1 MEQNIFLERN
11 RSEFSNDVENAIN
24 VALSTKTR
32 LLPNDNVSD
41 NFSLFEQYN
50 KERDECNK
58 FRLVLSVNP
67 ICSNVLFNAKTE
79 IVINE
84 GSSACTSLYDG
95 NVSLNKS
102 EYAPKACNTK
112 ASIKYLDA
120 IRNTEYSHKDNGGF
134 VYHCGLNIFNNH
146 MLRKKEF
153 VHINKMNNETEKECG
168 NVYNTMM
175 DYCRDGRGNF
185 VKMDLNVKYDNVNGE
200 QTKMHLYQYD
210 TIMPMNVAFLDN
222 CIEKDGWWGFI
233 NPGTIEIGNNS
244 GNTISIN
251 RMMANNKPCE
261 FIDLYPDRSL
271 FSFVPKFN
279 KYRKRIEKNWDY
291 CITYPYKADYDM
303 INTVCGGELSAIKA
317 NIKLTINTSNQQ
329 IVECSSY
336 FKHNLLPGN
345 YVSFYYYLPHY
356 KILDKTN
363 EFLKVYENFAYLETD
378 LDEFGVPKDG
388 AKQYKEVLS
397 KEFVRYSIK
406 VKVQTVGD
414 LNGDNKD
421 RVFTVKYDDVK
432 EIYDNMQNFGCFY
445 KKNNGNTDCLYYF
458 RKFKK
463 IKSVIGDDIRSD
475 VNKIAFA
482 KNIYGD
488 DIAQVVF
495 TDDIDIDGLLDHNGR
510 PVSDIFFTIV
520 KRNAGYKEWYNRK
533 NFSGD
538 TVEFSHCFGKVT
550 SGIDFCGIENEPFDF
565 NIHYLHNISSTTIM
579 TKAKYNTLSACG
591 ETILSGVPKT
601 IENDI
606 TIDFDEFYGDIAEYD
621 IYNGSETII
630 GNVYH
635 RFNTAQ
641 RECWES
647 EYMSILQDVIV
658 SDDYDHANGLG
669 KKWSAA
675 TYYVNNIKTSTD
687 LYGDNKDSE
696 YLMYGNI
703 SPEGYFYNPH
713 IKIPVRKNNDD
724 ASVSPAKYVNYTKS
738 SFERKR
744 SYLLLKQDGT
754 TSAYYPGE
762 TVKEDGDKVI
772 LQSEH
777 YVVKI
782 DSPVNYGFYKG
793 DNIAFYNKKTMELN
807 WGEITSISG
816 AEITITFDGD
826 SFSTIDNLT
835 SNHFS
840 PSSGERVLYAY
851 WSPNNVPTYAKL
863 SEGTRK
869 FVWRTV
875 IAPSEMTQ
883 NDELYDIPFTN
894 GRFYLE
900 KNINFFLK
908 RQDPNGK
915 YGLSKPMYVRYEQ
928 TVSNPMTKFN
938 VKGHTPIDFSEIMYT
953 LNNLTTNC
961 Y

>member
-1 MEQNIFLERN
+1 MEPKIFLERN

-41 NFSLFEQYN
+41 NLSLFEQYN
-50 KERDECNK
+50 KERDDCNK
-58 FRLVLSVNP
+58 FRLILSVNP

-95 NVSLNKS
+95 DFSLKKS
-102 EYAPKACNTK
+102 EYAPNACNTK
-112 ASIKYLDA
+112 ESIKYLDA
-120 IRNTEYSHKDNGGF
+120 IRNTEYSHKDNGSF
-134 VYHCGLNIFNNH
+134 VYHCGIDIFNNH

-153 VHINKMNNETEKECG
+153 VHINKMKNETEKECG
-168 NVYNTMM
+168 DVYNTMM
-175 DYCRDGRGNF
+175 DYCRDGRGDF
-185 VKMDLNVKYDNVNGE
+185 VKMDLNVKYDNTNGE

-222 CIEKDGWWGFI
+222 CIEKDGWWGFV

-251 RMMANNKPCE
+251 RMMANNKSCE

-345 YVSFYYYLPHY
+345 YVSFYYYLP
-356 KILDKTN
+356 
-363 EFLKVYENFAYLETD
+363 
-378 LDEFGVPKDG
+378 
-388 AKQYKEVLS
+388 S
-397 KEFVRYSIK
+397 KEFVRYSRK
-406 VKVQTVGD
+406 VKVQTIGD

-432 EIYDNMQNFGCFY
+432 EIYDNMENFGCFY

-463 IKSVIGDDIRSD
+463 LKSVIGDDIRSD

-488 DIAQVVF
+488 DVAQVVF
-495 TDDIDIDGLLDHNGR
+495 IDDIDIDGLLDHNGR

-565 NIHYLHNISSTTIM
+565 NIHYLHNISSATVM
-579 TKAKYNTLSACG
+579 TQARRNTLSACG
-591 ETILSGVPKT
+591 ETILSGVPRT

-621 IYNGSETII
+621 IYTGSETII

-641 RECWES
+641 RECWET

-658 SDDYDHANGLG
+658 SDDYDHANGFG
-669 KKWSAA
+669 DVWSAV
-675 TYYVNNIKTSTD
+675 TYYVNNIKTSTG
-687 LYGDNKDSE
+687 LYGNSKDSD
-696 YLMYGNI
+696 LMYGNI

-713 IKIPVRKNNDD
+713 IKIPVRENNDD
-724 ASVSPAKYVNYTKS
+724 ASVSAAKYVNYTKS
-738 SFERKR
+738 RLER
-744 SYLLLKQDGT
+744 
-754 TSAYYPGE
+754 
-762 TVKEDGDKVI
+762 V
-772 LQSEH
+772 LQH
-777 YVVKI
+777 YVVTI

-816 AEITITFDGD
+816 TEITLTFDGD
-826 SFSTIDNLT
+826 SFSTIDKLT
-835 SNHFS
+835 SDHFS
-840 PSSGERVLYAY
+840 PSSEERVLYAY

-863 SEGTRK
+863 SEGARK

-875 IAPSEMTQ
+875 VAPSEMAQ
-883 NDELYDIPFTN
+883 DDELYNTPFTN

-928 TVSNPMTKFN
+928 TVANPMTKFN

-953 LNNLTTNC
+953 VNNLTTNC

>member
-1 MEQNIFLERN
+1 MEPKIFLERN

-84 GSSACTSLYDG
+84 GSSACTSLYDRDD
-95 NVSLNKS
+95 VSLKKS
-102 EYAPKACNTK
+102 KYAPNACNTK
-112 ASIKYLDA
+112 AFIKYLDA

-134 VYHCGLNIFNNH
+134 VYHCGINIFNNH

-153 VHINKMNNETEKECG
+153 VHINKMNQETEKECG

-175 DYCRDGRGNF
+175 DYCRDGRGDF
-185 VKMDLNVKYDNVNGE
+185 VKMDLNVKYDNINGQE
-200 QTKMHLYQYD
+200 TKMHLYQYD

-222 CIEKDGWWGFI
+222 CIEKDGWWGFV

-251 RMMANNKPCE
+251 RMMANNKSCE

-345 YVSFYYYLPHY
+345 YVSFYYYLP
-356 KILDKTN
+356 
-363 EFLKVYENFAYLETD
+363 
-378 LDEFGVPKDG
+378 
-388 AKQYKEVLS
+388 S
-397 KEFVRYSIK
+397 KEFVRYSRK
-406 VKVQTVGD
+406 VKVQTIGD

-432 EIYDNMQNFGCFY
+432 EIYDNMENFGCFY

-463 IKSVIGDDIRSD
+463 LKSVIGDDIRSD

-488 DIAQVVF
+488 DVAQVVF

-565 NIHYLHNISSTTIM
+565 NIHYLHNISSATVM
-579 TKAKYNTLSACG
+579 TQARRNTLSACG
-591 ETILSGVPKT
+591 ETILSGVPRT

-621 IYNGSETII
+621 IYTGSETII

-641 RECWES
+641 RECWET

-658 SDDYDHANGLG
+658 SDDYDHANGFG
-669 KKWSAA
+669 DVWSAV
-675 TYYVNNIKTSTD
+675 TYYVNNIKTSTG
-687 LYGDNKDSE
+687 LYGNSKDSD
-696 YLMYGNI
+696 LMYGNI

-713 IKIPVRKNNDD
+713 IRIPVRENNDD
-724 ASVSPAKYVNYTKS
+724 VSVSAAKYVNYTKS
-738 SFERKR
+738 RLER
-744 SYLLLKQDGT
+744 
-754 TSAYYPGE
+754 
-762 TVKEDGDKVI
+762 V
-772 LQSEH
+772 LQH
-777 YVVKI
+777 YVVTI

-807 WGEITSISG
+807 WGEITSVSG
-816 AEITITFDGD
+816 TEITLTFDGD
-826 SFSTIDNLT
+826 SFSTIDKLT
-835 SNHFS
+835 SDHFS
-840 PSSGERVLYAY
+840 PSSEERVLYAY

-863 SEGTRK
+863 SEGARK

-875 IAPSEMTQ
+875 VAPSEMAQ
-883 NDELYDIPFTN
+883 DDELYNTPFTN

-928 TVSNPMTKFN
+928 TVANPMTKFN

-953 LNNLTTNC
+953 VNNLTTNC

>member
-1 MEQNIFLERN
+1 MEPKIFLERN

-58 FRLVLSVNP
+58 FRLILSVNP

-95 NVSLNKS
+95 DFSLNKS
-102 EYAPKACNTK
+102 DYAPKACNTK

-134 VYHCGLNIFNNH
+134 VYHCGIDIFNNH

-153 VHINKMNNETEKECG
+153 VHINKMNAETIGKCG

-175 DYCRDGRGNF
+175 DYCRDGRGYF
-185 VKMDLNVKYDNVNGE
+185 VKMDLNVKYDANGQE
-200 QTKMHLYQYD
+200 TEMHLYQYD

-244 GNTISIN
+244 GNSISIN

-345 YVSFYYYLPHY
+345 YVSFYYYLP
-356 KILDKTN
+356 
-363 EFLKVYENFAYLETD
+363 
-378 LDEFGVPKDG
+378 
-388 AKQYKEVLS
+388 S
-397 KEFVRYSIK
+397 KEFVRYSRK
-406 VKVQTVGD
+406 VKVQTIGD

-432 EIYDNMQNFGCFY
+432 EIYDNMENFGCFY

-463 IKSVIGDDIRSD
+463 LKSVIGDDIRSD

-488 DIAQVVF
+488 DVAQVVF

-565 NIHYLHNISSTTIM
+565 NIHYLHNISSATVM
-579 TKAKYNTLSACG
+579 TQAKGGDPAMTNTLSACG

-621 IYNGSETII
+621 IYTGSETII

-641 RECWES
+641 RECWET

-658 SDDYDHANGLG
+658 SDDYDHANGFG
-669 KKWSAA
+669 DVWSAV
-675 TYYVNNIKTSTD
+675 TYYVNNIKTSTG
-687 LYGDNKDSE
+687 LYGNSKDSD
-696 YLMYGNI
+696 LMYGNI

-713 IKIPVRKNNDD
+713 IRIPVRENNDD
-724 ASVSPAKYVNYTKS
+724 ASASAAKYVNYTKS
-738 SFERKR
+738 RLER
-744 SYLLLKQDGT
+744 
-754 TSAYYPGE
+754 
-762 TVKEDGDKVI
+762 V
-772 LQSEH
+772 LQH
-777 YVVKI
+777 YVVTI

-816 AEITITFDGD
+816 TEITLTFDGD
-826 SFSTIDNLT
+826 SFSTIDKLT
-835 SNHFS
+835 SDHFS
-840 PSSGERVLYAY
+840 PSSEERVLYAY
-851 WSPNNVPTYAKL
+851 WSPNDVPTYAKL
-863 SEGTRK
+863 SEGARK

-875 IAPSEMTQ
+875 VAPSEMAQ
-883 NDELYDIPFTN
+883 DDELYNTPFTN

-928 TVSNPMTKFN
+928 TVANPMTKFN

-953 LNNLTTNC
+953 VNNLTTNC

>member
-1 MEQNIFLERN
+1 MEPKIFLERN

-58 FRLVLSVNP
+58 FRLILSVNP

-95 NVSLNKS
+95 DFSLNKS
-102 EYAPKACNTK
+102 DYAPKACNTK

-134 VYHCGLNIFNNH
+134 VYHCGIDIFNNH

-153 VHINKMNNETEKECG
+153 VHINKMNAETIGKCG

-175 DYCRDGRGNF
+175 DYCRDGRGDF
-185 VKMDLNVKYDNVNGE
+185 VKMDLNVKYDANGQE
-200 QTKMHLYQYD
+200 TEMHLYQYD

-244 GNTISIN
+244 GNSISIN

-345 YVSFYYYLPHY
+345 YVSFYYYLP
-356 KILDKTN
+356 
-363 EFLKVYENFAYLETD
+363 
-378 LDEFGVPKDG
+378 
-388 AKQYKEVLS
+388 S
-397 KEFVRYSIK
+397 KEFVRYSRK
-406 VKVQTVGD
+406 VKVQTIGD

-432 EIYDNMQNFGCFY
+432 EIYDNMENFGCFY

-463 IKSVIGDDIRSD
+463 LKSVIGDDIRSD

-488 DIAQVVF
+488 DVAQVVF

-565 NIHYLHNISSTTIM
+565 NIHYLHNISSATVM
-579 TKAKYNTLSACG
+579 TQARRNTLSACG
-591 ETILSGVPKT
+591 ETILSEVPRT

-621 IYNGSETII
+621 IYTGSETII

-641 RECWES
+641 RECWET

-658 SDDYDHANGLG
+658 SDDYDHANGFG
-669 KKWSAA
+669 DVWSAV
-675 TYYVNNIKTSTD
+675 TYYVNNIKTSTG
-687 LYGDNKDSE
+687 LYGNSKDSD
-696 YLMYGNI
+696 LMYGNI

-713 IKIPVRKNNDD
+713 IKIPVRENNDD
-724 ASVSPAKYVNYTKS
+724 ASVSAAKYVNYTKS
-738 SFERKR
+738 RLER
-744 SYLLLKQDGT
+744 
-754 TSAYYPGE
+754 
-762 TVKEDGDKVI
+762 V
-772 LQSEH
+772 LQH
-777 YVVKI
+777 YVVTI

-816 AEITITFDGD
+816 TEITLTFDGD
-826 SFSTIDNLT
+826 SFSTIDKLT
-835 SNHFS
+835 SDHFS
-840 PSSGERVLYAY
+840 PSSEERVLYAY

-863 SEGTRK
+863 SEGARK

-875 IAPSEMTQ
+875 VAPSEMAQ
-883 NDELYDIPFTN
+883 DDELYNTPFTN

-928 TVSNPMTKFN
+928 TVANPMTKFN

-953 LNNLTTNC
+953 VNNLTTNC

>member
-1 MEQNIFLERN
+1 MEPKIFLERN

-58 FRLVLSVNP
+58 FRLILSVNP

-95 NVSLNKS
+95 DFSLNKS
-102 EYAPKACNTK
+102 DYAPKACNTK

-134 VYHCGLNIFNNH
+134 VYHCGIDIFNNH

-153 VHINKMNNETEKECG
+153 VHINKMNAETIGKCG

-175 DYCRDGRGNF
+175 DYCRDGRGDF
-185 VKMDLNVKYDNVNGE
+185 VKMDLNVKYDANGQE
-200 QTKMHLYQYD
+200 TEMHLYQYD

-244 GNTISIN
+244 GNSISIN

-345 YVSFYYYLPHY
+345 YVSFYYYLP
-356 KILDKTN
+356 
-363 EFLKVYENFAYLETD
+363 
-378 LDEFGVPKDG
+378 
-388 AKQYKEVLS
+388 S
-397 KEFVRYSIK
+397 KEFVRYSRK
-406 VKVQTVGD
+406 VKVQTIGD

-432 EIYDNMQNFGCFY
+432 EIYDNMENFGCFY

-463 IKSVIGDDIRSD
+463 LKSVIGDDIRSD

-488 DIAQVVF
+488 DVAQVVF

-565 NIHYLHNISSTTIM
+565 NIHYLHNISSATVM
-579 TKAKYNTLSACG
+579 TQAKGGDTAMTNTLSACG

-621 IYNGSETII
+621 IYTGSETII

-641 RECWES
+641 RECWET

-658 SDDYDHANGLG
+658 SDDYDHANGFG
-669 KKWSAA
+669 KPWSAA
-675 TYYVNNIKTSTD
+675 TYYVNNIKTSTG
-687 LYGDNKDSE
+687 LYGNSKDSD
-696 YLMYGNI
+696 LMYGNI

-713 IKIPVRKNNDD
+713 IRIPVRENNDD
-724 ASVSPAKYVNYTKS
+724 ASVSAAKYVNYTKS
-738 SFERKR
+738 RLER
-744 SYLLLKQDGT
+744 
-754 TSAYYPGE
+754 
-762 TVKEDGDKVI
+762 V
-772 LQSEH
+772 LQH
-777 YVVKI
+777 YVVTI

-807 WGEITSISG
+807 WGEITSVSG
-816 AEITITFDGD
+816 TEITLTFDGD
-826 SFSTIDNLT
+826 SFSTIDKLT
-835 SNHFS
+835 SDHFS
-840 PSSGERVLYAY
+840 PSSEERVLYAY

-863 SEGTRK
+863 SEGARK

-875 IAPSEMTQ
+875 VAPSEMAQ
-883 NDELYDIPFTN
+883 DDELYNTPFTN

-928 TVSNPMTKFN
+928 TVANPMTKFN

-953 LNNLTTNC
+953 VNNLTTNC

>member
-1 MEQNIFLERN
+1 MEPKIFLERN

-58 FRLVLSVNP
+58 FRLILSVNP

-95 NVSLNKS
+95 DFSLNKS
-102 EYAPKACNTK
+102 DYAPKACNTK

-134 VYHCGLNIFNNH
+134 VYHCGIDIFNNH

-153 VHINKMNNETEKECG
+153 VHINKMNAETIGKCG

-175 DYCRDGRGNF
+175 DYCRDGRGDF
-185 VKMDLNVKYDNVNGE
+185 VKMDLNVKYDANGQE
-200 QTKMHLYQYD
+200 TEMHLYQYD

-244 GNTISIN
+244 GNSISIN
-251 RMMANNKPCE
+251 RMMANNKSCE

-345 YVSFYYYLPHY
+345 YVSFYYYLP
-356 KILDKTN
+356 
-363 EFLKVYENFAYLETD
+363 
-378 LDEFGVPKDG
+378 
-388 AKQYKEVLS
+388 S
-397 KEFVRYSIK
+397 KEFVRYSRK
-406 VKVQTVGD
+406 VKVQTIGD

-432 EIYDNMQNFGCFY
+432 EIYDNMENFGCFY

-463 IKSVIGDDIRSD
+463 LKSVIGDDIRSD

-488 DIAQVVF
+488 DVAQVVF

-565 NIHYLHNISSTTIM
+565 NIHYLHNISSATVM
-579 TKAKYNTLSACG
+579 TQARRNTLSACG
-591 ETILSGVPKT
+591 ETILSGVPRT

-621 IYNGSETII
+621 IYTGSETII

-641 RECWES
+641 RECWET

-658 SDDYDHANGLG
+658 SDDYDHANGFG
-669 KKWSAA
+669 DVWSAV
-675 TYYVNNIKTSTD
+675 TYYVNNIKTSTG
-687 LYGDNKDSE
+687 LYGNSKDSD
-696 YLMYGNI
+696 LMYGNI

-713 IKIPVRKNNDD
+713 IRIPVRENNDD
-724 ASVSPAKYVNYTKS
+724 ASVSAAKYVNYTKS
-738 SFERKR
+738 RLER
-744 SYLLLKQDGT
+744 
-754 TSAYYPGE
+754 
-762 TVKEDGDKVI
+762 V
-772 LQSEH
+772 LQH
-777 YVVKI
+777 YVVTI

-807 WGEITSISG
+807 WGEITSVSG
-816 AEITITFDGD
+816 TEITLTFDGD
-826 SFSTIDNLT
+826 SFSTIDKLT
-835 SNHFS
+835 SDHFS
-840 PSSGERVLYAY
+840 PSSEERVLYAY

-863 SEGTRK
+863 SEGARK

-875 IAPSEMTQ
+875 VAPSEMAQ
-883 NDELYDIPFTN
+883 DDELYNTPFTN

-928 TVSNPMTKFN
+928 TVANPMTKFN

-953 LNNLTTNC
+953 VNNLTTNC

>member
-1 MEQNIFLERN
+1 MEPKIFLERN

-41 NFSLFEQYN
+41 NLSLFEQYN
-50 KERDECNK
+50 KERDDCNK
-58 FRLVLSVNP
+58 FRLILSVNP

-95 NVSLNKS
+95 DFSLKKS
-102 EYAPKACNTK
+102 EYAPNACNTK
-112 ASIKYLDA
+112 ESIKYLDA

-134 VYHCGLNIFNNH
+134 VYHCGLDIFNNH

-153 VHINKMNNETEKECG
+153 VHINKMNNKTETECG

-175 DYCRDGRGNF
+175 DYCRDGRGDF
-185 VKMDLNVKYDNVNGE
+185 VKMDLNVKYDNTNGE

-222 CIEKDGWWGFI
+222 CIEKDGWWGFV

-251 RMMANNKPCE
+251 RMMANNKSCE

-345 YVSFYYYLPHY
+345 YVSFYYYLP
-356 KILDKTN
+356 
-363 EFLKVYENFAYLETD
+363 
-378 LDEFGVPKDG
+378 
-388 AKQYKEVLS
+388 S
-397 KEFVRYSIK
+397 KEFVRYSRK
-406 VKVQTVGD
+406 VKVQTIGD

-432 EIYDNMQNFGCFY
+432 EIYDNMENFGCFY

-463 IKSVIGDDIRSD
+463 LKSVIGDDIRSD

-488 DIAQVVF
+488 DVAQVVF
-495 TDDIDIDGLLDHNGR
+495 IDDIDIDGLLDHNGR

-565 NIHYLHNISSTTIM
+565 NIHYLHNISSATVM
-579 TKAKYNTLSACG
+579 TQARRNTLSACG
-591 ETILSGVPKT
+591 ETILSGVPRT

-621 IYNGSETII
+621 IYTGSETII

-641 RECWES
+641 RECWET

-658 SDDYDHANGLG
+658 SDDYDHANGFG
-669 KKWSAA
+669 DVWSAV
-675 TYYVNNIKTSTD
+675 TYYVNNIKTSTG
-687 LYGDNKDSE
+687 LYGNSKDSD
-696 YLMYGNI
+696 LMYGNI

-713 IKIPVRKNNDD
+713 IKIPVRENNDD
-724 ASVSPAKYVNYTKS
+724 ASVSAAKYVNYTKS
-738 SFERKR
+738 RLER
-744 SYLLLKQDGT
+744 
-754 TSAYYPGE
+754 
-762 TVKEDGDKVI
+762 V
-772 LQSEH
+772 LQH
-777 YVVKI
+777 YVVTI

-816 AEITITFDGD
+816 TEITLTFDGD
-826 SFSTIDNLT
+826 SFSTIDKLT
-835 SNHFS
+835 SDHFS
-840 PSSGERVLYAY
+840 PSSEERVLYAY

-863 SEGTRK
+863 SEGARK

-875 IAPSEMTQ
+875 VAPSEMAQ
-883 NDELYDIPFTN
+883 DDELYNTPFTN

-928 TVSNPMTKFN
+928 TVANPMTKFN

-953 LNNLTTNC
+953 VNNLTTNC

>member
-1 MEQNIFLERN
+1 MEPKIFLERN

-41 NFSLFEQYN
+41 NLSLFEQYN

-58 FRLVLSVNP
+58 FRLILSVNP

-84 GSSACTSLYDG
+84 GSSACKSLYDG
-95 NVSLNKS
+95 VSLKKS
-102 EYAPKACNTK
+102 DYAPNACNTK
-112 ASIKYLDA
+112 ESIKYLDA

-153 VHINKMNNETEKECG
+153 VHINKMNAETIGKCG

-175 DYCRDGRGNF
+175 DYCRDGRGDF
-185 VKMDLNVKYDNVNGE
+185 VKMDLNVKYDANGQE
-200 QTKMHLYQYD
+200 TEMHLYQYD

-336 FKHNLLPGN
+336 FNHNLLPGN
-345 YVSFYYYLPHY
+345 YVSFYYYLP
-356 KILDKTN
+356 
-363 EFLKVYENFAYLETD
+363 
-378 LDEFGVPKDG
+378 
-388 AKQYKEVLS
+388 S
-397 KEFVRYSIK
+397 KEFVRYSRK
-406 VKVQTVGD
+406 VKVQTIGD

-432 EIYDNMQNFGCFY
+432 EIYDNMENFGCFY

-463 IKSVIGDDIRSD
+463 LKSVIGDDIRSD

-488 DIAQVVF
+488 DVAQVVF

-565 NIHYLHNISSTTIM
+565 NIHYLHNISSATVM
-579 TKAKYNTLSACG
+579 TQARRNTLSACG
-591 ETILSGVPKT
+591 ETILSGVPRT

-621 IYNGSETII
+621 IYTGSETII

-641 RECWES
+641 RECWET

-658 SDDYDHANGLG
+658 SDDYDHANGFG
-669 KKWSAA
+669 DVWSAV
-675 TYYVNNIKTSTD
+675 TYYVNNIKTSTG
-687 LYGDNKDSE
+687 LYGNSKDSD
-696 YLMYGNI
+696 LMYGNI

-713 IKIPVRKNNDD
+713 IKIPVRENNDD
-724 ASVSPAKYVNYTKS
+724 ASVSAAKYVNYTKS
-738 SFERKR
+738 RLER
-744 SYLLLKQDGT
+744 
-754 TSAYYPGE
+754 
-762 TVKEDGDKVI
+762 V
-772 LQSEH
+772 LQH
-777 YVVKI
+777 YVVTI

-816 AEITITFDGD
+816 TEITLTFDGD
-826 SFSTIDNLT
+826 SFSTIDKLT
-835 SNHFS
+835 SDHFS
-840 PSSGERVLYAY
+840 PSSEERVLYAY

-863 SEGTRK
+863 SEGARK

-875 IAPSEMTQ
+875 VAPSEMAQ
-883 NDELYDIPFTN
+883 DDELYNTPFTN

-928 TVSNPMTKFN
+928 TVANPMTKFN

-953 LNNLTTNC
+953 VNNLTTNC

>member
-1 MEQNIFLERN
+1 MEPKIFLERN

-95 NVSLNKS
+95 NVSLDKS
-102 EYAPKACNTK
+102 TYAPNACNTK
-112 ASIKYLDA
+112 TSIKYLDA

-134 VYHCGLNIFNNH
+134 VYHCGINIFNNH

-153 VHINKMNNETEKECG
+153 VHINKMNQETEKECG

-175 DYCRDGRGNF
+175 DYCRDGRGDF
-185 VKMDLNVKYDNVNGE
+185 VKMDLNVKYNSTNDKE
-200 QTKMHLYQYD
+200 TKMHLYQYD

-244 GNTISIN
+244 GNSISIN
-251 RMMANNKPCE
+251 RMMANNKSCE

-303 INTVCGGELSAIKA
+303 INTVCGGELSAIRA
-317 NIKLTINTSNQQ
+317 NIKLTINVSNQQ

-345 YVSFYYYLPHY
+345 YVSFYYYLP
-356 KILDKTN
+356 
-363 EFLKVYENFAYLETD
+363 
-378 LDEFGVPKDG
+378 
-388 AKQYKEVLS
+388 S
-397 KEFVRYSIK
+397 KEFVRYLRK
-406 VKVQTVGD
+406 VKVQTIGD

-432 EIYDNMQNFGCFY
+432 EIYDNMENFGCFY

-488 DIAQVVF
+488 DVAQVVF

-565 NIHYLHNISSTTIM
+565 NIHYLHNISSDTMM
-579 TKAKYNTLSACG
+579 TDAKYNTLSACG

-601 IENDI
+601 IETDI

-621 IYNGSETII
+621 IYTGSETII

-641 RECWES
+641 RECWET

-658 SDDYDHANGLG
+658 SDDYDHANGFG
-669 KKWSAA
+669 KEWSAA
-675 TYYVNNIKTSTD
+675 TYYVNNIKTSTS
-687 LYGDNKDSE
+687 LYGDSGASK

-713 IKIPVRKNNDD
+713 IKIPVRENNDD
-724 ASVSPAKYVNYTKS
+724 ASVSAAKYVNYTKS
-738 SFERKR
+738 RLER
-744 SYLLLKQDGT
+744 
-754 TSAYYPGE
+754 
-762 TVKEDGDKVI
+762 V
-772 LQSEH
+772 LQH
-777 YVVKI
+777 YVVTI

-816 AEITITFDGD
+816 TEITLTFDGD
-826 SFSTIDNLT
+826 SFSTIDKLT
-835 SNHFS
+835 SDHFS
-840 PSSGERVLYAY
+840 PSSEERVLYAY

-863 SEGTRK
+863 SEGARK

-875 IAPSEMTQ
+875 VAPSEMAQ
-883 NDELYDIPFTN
+883 DDELYNTPFTN

-928 TVSNPMTKFN
+928 TVANPMTKFN

-953 LNNLTTNC
+953 VNNLTTNC